1 MHQDE
6 ALDEALKNTSSP
18 LTRFL
23 SRNLNVGGGDSSP
36 LLVHF
41 VRKGRHTPHDELAVI
56 EGHTL
61 NCHSLSA
68 QWCVASDLQ
77 IE

>member
-6 ALDEALKNTSSP
+6 ALDEALKNTSPP

-23 SRNLNVGGGDSSP
+23 SRNLNVGSGDSSL

-41 VRKGRHTPHDELAVI
+41 VRTGRHTSHDELAVI

-61 NCHSLSA
+61 NCHRLSP
-68 QWCVASDLQ
+68 QWCVASDPR